1 MTDTHKIQWKRVG
14 IEATAVVASILI
26 AFSIDAWWDDLQ
38 EQRRAH
44 GTLQSLEAGFS
55 SSLDLIDAN
64 LIEVQASQVT
74 VRRFLNMSPEDAA
87 AIPPGER
94 DSILDAIWRPRTLDL
109 NNHLLVAMLESE
121 GIETLDSPALQESI
135 AQWRDSVEELNELKA
150 KLADSQQDI
159 ILALGHYPE
168 LWKILSQQA
177 ADRPT
182 IGGDLMRRIRSDQYF
197 MALTARKA
205 FSIRGHIR
213 TMLAIREGTDSVLLV
228 LDSSLADR
236 S

>member
-1 MTDTHKIQWKRVG
+1 MTDTEKIQWKRVG

-44 GTLQSLEAGFS
+44 STVKSLQAGFS
-55 SSLDLIDAN
+55 SSLNLIDAN
-64 LIEVQASQVT
+64 LIEVQASLVT
-74 VRRFLNMSPEDAA
+74 VQRFLKMNPEGAA

-94 DSILDAIWRPRTLDL
+94 YSILDAIWRPRTLDL
-109 NNHLLVAMLESE
+109 NNHLLVAILESE
-121 GIETLDSPALQESI
+121 GLETLDSSELQEAI
-135 AQWRDSVEELNELKA
+135 ALWRDSVEELNEARA
-150 KLADSQQDI
+150 KLAGNQPDI

-168 LWKILSQQA
+168 LWPILSQEA
-177 ADRPT
+177 ADRPA
-182 IGGDLMRRIRSDQYF
+182 IGEELMRNILSNQYF

-213 TMLAIREGTDSVLLV
+213 TMLAIREGTDSVLLI
-228 LDSSLADR
+228 LDSELANT